1 MPADAG
7 RRGKPEQY
15 NKNVA
20 SKMSAERPTQSEGE
34 SEMAYQAKMFSVDRT
49 VRRMDVE
56 TGHRPLARLQ
66 ELTLCVSG
74 ILRQIHCP
82 DRSRRSIEHA
92 RTLLHSVDVSL
103 EVKGR
108 ATRHLQNADQ
118 YLSRGENGAARWEI
132 VSLRHILARHT

>member
-1 MPADAG
+1 
-7 RRGKPEQY
+7 
-15 NKNVA
+15 
-20 SKMSAERPTQSEGE
+20 
-34 SEMAYQAKMFSVDRT
+34 MAYQAKMFSVDRT
-49 VRRMDVE
+49 VRRLDVE
-56 TGHRPLARLQ
+56 TSHRPLAQLQ

-108 ATRHLQNADQ
+108 AVHHLQNADQ
-118 YLSRGENGAARWEI
+118 YLARGEQGAARWEI
-132 VSLRHILARHT
+132 MSLRHVLARHS

>member
-1 MPADAG
+1 
-7 RRGKPEQY
+7 
-15 NKNVA
+15 
-20 SKMSAERPTQSEGE
+20 
-34 SEMAYQAKMFSVDRT
+34 MAYQSIMFCVDRS

-132 VSLRHILARHT
+132 VSLRRILARHT

>member
-1 MPADAG
+1 
-7 RRGKPEQY
+7 
-15 NKNVA
+15 
-20 SKMSAERPTQSEGE
+20 
-34 SEMAYQAKMFSVDRT
+34 MAYQAKMFSVDRT

-132 VSLRHILARHT
+132 VSLRRILARHT